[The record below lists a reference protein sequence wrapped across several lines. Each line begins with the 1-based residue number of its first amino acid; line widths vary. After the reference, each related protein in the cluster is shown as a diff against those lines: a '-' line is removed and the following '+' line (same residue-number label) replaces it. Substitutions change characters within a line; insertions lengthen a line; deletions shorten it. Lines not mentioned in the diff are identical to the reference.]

1 MRSYVNLVYAMKG
14 TKTRIL
20 QEAIRHVEKFG
31 RKRTR
36 LVAMAEDLGMS
47 HANIYRHFKNKN
59 EILDAIVSEW
69 LNQADNLIEESLA
82 SARTPKDAV
91 ISIVLVLN
99 AFLVKKLSSETAAVE
114 IFEHAFSDQPQSVAA
129 HLTNLKMRIRENV
142 DAHIASSE
150 SDTTD
155 ADLLM
160 DVLTTT
166 LEGFLNPLLIH
177 ERESANDAEQV
188 RLLIDRLL
196 K

>member
-1 MRSYVNLVYAMKG
+1 MTE

-91 ISIVLVLN
+91 ISIVVVLN

-142 DAHIASSE
+142 DAHIAASE